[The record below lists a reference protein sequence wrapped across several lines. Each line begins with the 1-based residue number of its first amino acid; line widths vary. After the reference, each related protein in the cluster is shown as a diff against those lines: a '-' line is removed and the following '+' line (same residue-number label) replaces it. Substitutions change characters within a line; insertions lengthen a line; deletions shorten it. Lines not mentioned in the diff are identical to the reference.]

1 MGPLSNLRAKARD
14 HYHSTRYRLLGRCW
28 ACHRRVLLH
37 SPRRLQR
44 CADEPLAI
52 LLPDPVVPVSHAE
65 PA

>member
-1 MGPLSNLRAKARD
+1 MGPLSNLRANARD
-14 HYHSTRYRLLGRCW
+14 RYDAFRYRLGGRCW

-37 SPRRLQR
+37 SPRQFRR
-44 CADEPLAI
+44 CADTPLAI